1 LGRTWQAEELKMGI
15 FGDMFGQSHQ
25 FYEQLDPQQQQV
37 VGQQFQQEFAQS
49 QDPYVQQQGW
59 DRLDPSQ
66 LDSRQLGQMHDYAQQ
81 RDPSILSRVMD
92 HPVLDAALVGLGVHE
107 WKKHEER

>member
-1 LGRTWQAEELKMGI
+1 MGI
-15 FGDMFGQSHQ
+15 FGDMFGQPHQ

-66 LDSRQLGQMHDYAQQ
+66 LDPRQLGQMHDYAQQ